1 MKRPPPPTK
10 SADQRPQDDL
20 PEPPRA
26 TLVAA
31 AVYAVATML
40 LAYPALAG
48 QILFNP
54 RSDQYLAGYAFRD
67 FAAQSLRAGHGFPQ
81 WNPFLQGGLPYIAAM
96 HGDIF
101 YPTFLLRMIL
111 PTAVA
116 MTWEFAIH
124 LCLAGLFTYLFLRAW
139 RIGFY
144 PALIGGL
151 AYMMGGSIAGYA
163 SPGHDGKLFVGAL
176 LPAALLLLTRGM
188 RDGRRWAWGA
198 FAITIGLAFLS
209 PQPQAFQ
216 YLLLVSGCF
225 TLYLAFSSNDG
236 QSKLPTPLAL
246 KRLGLALSSVVVGLM
261 IGAVQF
267 LPALIEYKPWS
278 PRAAGHDWATA
289 TSYSFPIEETINAYL
304 PQFSGIL
311 DNYWGQNNIHLHSDY
326 FGVVVLILLGAAF
339 GATVHKSFRRFWV
352 GTGIVSLLWA
362 YGGHTPLFHLIILV
376 PYTKYLRAPSIM
388 IYVTAFAV
396 SMLVAIGAERV
407 LARRLSTKYAIGWGI
422 AGLAVA
428 LFMTVGGYQLLVNL
442 AVGIIGMN
450 FDSTVRN
457 QTMQYYQF
465 AQRAET
471 NTAAATLGAWRSF
484 LFVALGAGVVWGFM
498 TNRIG
503 RKAAA
508 IGLAALVT
516 VDLWSIERLYWIFSP
531 PASITFASD
540 PAIEAINSDIAKS
553 GEPGRVL
560 ALAVGSGIDPYDPA
574 FRGSELM
581 AHSIRVVQGYHGNEL
596 EMYHQLLQADS
607 GQVALRPQFW
617 RHENVRY
624 FYTGID
630 EASLAQASKQMGVSP
645 FVKLAGPVR
654 NAGGSMVYAY
664 RIPGDNPAAWVA
676 GSAVSARPDQL
687 LPTVLDPRFDATR
700 AALIDTGA
708 SISTRDVTLAVP
720 ALVTARVSKY
730 EPGHLSIDLSG
741 PATDGSVLVVS
752 ENYFPGWKATS
763 GTTAL
768 PTSRANY
775 NLIGVG
781 LTAGTRHVDLTFI
794 DSAYVRGKRMT
805 LVALLIAV
813 GGLIAGLAIDRRR
826 PVAPAPA

>member
-1 MKRPPPPTK
+1 MKKPNRPAE
-10 SADQRPQDDL
+10 SADIRPIEEL
-20 PEPPRA
+20 PEPSRP
-26 TLVAA
+26 TLVATV
-31 AVYAVATML
+31 VYAFATML
-40 LAYPALAG
+40 LAYPALVG
-48 QILFNP
+48 QILFNKMN
-54 RSDQYLAGYAFRD
+54 DQYIAGYAFRE
-67 FAAQSLRAGHGFPQ
+67 FAAQSLRAGQGFPQ

-176 LPAALLLLTRGM
+176 LPLAFLQLTRGV
-188 RDGRRWAWGA
+188 RDGRAWAWGA
-198 FAITIGLAFLS
+198 LAITIGLAFLS

-216 YLLLVSGCF
+216 YLLLVAGCF

-236 QSKLPTPLAL
+236 PGKLPRPTAV
-246 KRLGLALSSVVVGLM
+246 KRLGLAFGSVVVGLM

-267 LPALIEYKPWS
+267 LPALVEYKPWS

-289 TSYSFPIEETINAYL
+289 TSYSFPLEETINAYL

-311 DNYWGQNNIHLHSDY
+311 NNYWGQNNIHLHSDY
-326 FGVVVLILLGAAF
+326 FGVVVLMLFAAAF
-339 GATVHKSFRRFWV
+339 GATVHRSFRRFWI

-396 SMLVAIGAERV
+396 AILVAIGTERI
-407 LARRLSTKYAIGWGI
+407 LARRVTSKYAIGWGI
-422 AGLAVA
+422 TGLLVA
-428 LFMTVGGYQLLVNL
+428 LFMTVGGYQMLVGL
-442 AVGIIGMN
+442 ATNIIALDYSSQMHSQVV
-450 FDSTVRN
+450 DSFT
-457 QTMQYYQF
+457 QG
-465 AQRAET
+465 AEP
-471 NTAAATLGAWRSF
+471 NAPAALLGAWRSF
-484 LFVALGAGVVWGFM
+484 LFVALGAGLIWAFV
-498 TNRIG
+498 TNRVG
-503 RKAAA
+503 RKTAA
-508 IGLAALVT
+508 IGLTVILT
-516 VDLWSIERLYWIFSP
+516 VDLWSIERLYWMFMP
-531 PASITFASD
+531 PASVTFATD

-553 GEPGRVL
+553 GQPGRVL
-560 ALAVGSGIDPYDPA
+560 ALPLGSGIDLSDPA

-581 AHSIRVVQGYHGNEL
+581 TFGIRVVKGYQGNEL
-596 EMYHQLLQADS
+596 ERYRRLLLVDS
-607 GQVALRPQFW
+607 GQIILRPQFW

-624 FYTGID
+624 FYTGVD
-630 EASLAQASKQMGVSP
+630 EPSLAQASQQMGVGP

-654 NAGGSMVYAY
+654 SAAGSMVYAY
-664 RIPGDNPAAWVA
+664 RIPVDAPTAWVA
-676 GSAVSARPDQL
+676 GGAVRASDEQS
-687 LPTVLDPRFDATR
+687 LPTVLDPRFDPRR
-700 AALIDTGA
+700 AALVDTGSAIPTGDATKFGA
-708 SISTRDVTLAVP
+708 STITTRIERYA
-720 ALVTARVSKY
+720 
-730 EPGHLSIDLSG
+730 PGSISIDLSN
-741 PATDGSVLVVS
+741 PAPAGAVLVVS

-763 GTTAL
+763 GTAQL
-768 PTSRANY
+768 ATSRANF

-781 LTAGTRHVDLTFI
+781 LTAGTRHVELSFSDA
-794 DSAYVRGKRMT
+794 AYGRGK
-805 LVALLIAV
+805 LVTWLAFSLAICA
-813 GGLIAGLAIDRRR
+813 LIAGLVIDRRR
-826 PVAPAPA
+826 PVAVAPV